1 MIAPVPATS
10 PVSGKG
16 YFGYPSLTFENAALE
31 KSEYLQ
37 YCVRF
42 DESYT
47 RKKWL
52 MSLMEL
58 MSRSPNMPHSPGDPG
73 M

>member
-1 MIAPVPATS
+1 MIAPVPATP

-16 YFGYPSLTFENAALE
+16 YFGYLAVENAALE

-52 MSLMEL
+52 MSVMEFL
-58 MSRSPNMPHSPGDPG
+58 SRSANMPHSLGDPG
-73 M
+73 I